1 MNRPDVSII
10 IVSWNTSD
18 YLERC
23 LAAIPRAA
31 AGLTIEIIVVDNGS
45 TDGTQAMLA
54 EKFPRVRVI
63 QNPENLGFG
72 RANNVGAW
80 ASQGRT
86 ILLLNSDCEL
96 QASALEAMVSALDR
110 DPSLGAVFCRLLNPD
125 GTLQPS
131 VHSSFLSPW
140 STIGDLFFL
149 SSLRYAVYRTPV
161 LHRWLLWG
169 TVRAHAEA
177 HDVAWGGGACLLIRR
192 AVLEATGGF
201 DERFFM
207 YYEDLDLCKRIRDA
221 GYRLRYLPG
230 PTAVHHWGVSTSQ
243 RPSVMLQ
250 ESHRSRISYFEKHF
264 PGWGGSVARWTALRE
279 LEIRRLACCL
289 LALVPS
295 RHRQSFQEHATVS
308 GACLEF
314 IRASQ
319 AHKGEQLQAA
329 IPGLMP
335 FLLTLVILLSL
346 FRYVHD
352 LAKLLVDSP
361 FIDFAHY
368 YTLATVVSLGR
379 DPFDP
384 QAVAYVDALLNIR
397 RAGGAAVYPPLFY
410 LVMQPWTLL
419 PFRHAVAAWC
429 LGAQILLGATVFLW
443 WSRYNSL
450 RPILLAGPLFVVLN
464 YQPLLED
471 LYLGQSN
478 VLLLFLLTL
487 AWWGLVA
494 SRPWV
499 VAGALATTLH
509 IKVQFALLI
518 LLLWR
523 SGLRA
528 VALRTILLW
537 GIGVGIGL
545 LVLGSDHYLEY
556 IRHLWGTSVQ
566 YGGWTANHSL
576 YALLHRV
583 FGVTPEGQ
591 LLAAGLTL
599 GLGALI
605 LVLLARVI
613 PRALP
618 VGSCTTDWVWGLG
631 LCTVLILSPL
641 TEEHHLVVLLLPLA
655 LLLFAA
661 SEGTMSVTEQT
672 VFVGSILLLATP
684 YSLDRFPIFHHGAL
698 SLFTSGKLL
707 GVAGLAWVLI
717 GRLHARANSDG
728 GS

>member
-10 IVSWNTSD
+10 IVSWNTRD

-31 AGLTIEIIVVDNGS
+31 AGLTIEIIAVDNGS

-86 ILLLNSDCEL
+86 ILFLNSDCEL

-207 YYEDLDLCKRIRDA
+207 YYEDLDLCKRIQDA

-264 PGWGGSVARWTALRE
+264 PGWGGSVARWTALRV

-335 FLLTLVILLSL
+335 FLLTLVILFSL

-352 LAKLLVDSP
+352 LTKLLVESP
-361 FIDFAHY
+361 FIDFAYY
-368 YTLATVVSLGR
+368 YTYATVVEEGHSPL
-379 DPFDP
+379 D
-384 QAVAYVDALLNIR
+384 VDAVKLNDARLGLR
-397 RAGGAAVYPPLFY
+397 RAGASGMYSPWFY
-410 LVMQPWTLL
+410 FVMGLWTYL
-419 PFRHAVAAWC
+419 PFRQAVVVWVFVNQACLWSVWLLCLRRFEAATP
-429 LGAQILLGATVFLW
+429 ASIAT
-443 WSRYNSL
+443 
-450 RPILLAGPLFVVLN
+450 ALFVLLN
-464 YQPLLED
+464 FQPLIED
-471 LYLGQSN
+471 LALGQSN
-478 VLLLFLLTL
+478 VVLLFFVTL
-487 AWWGLVA
+487 AWWGLRTDA
-494 SRPWV
+494 PWV
-499 VAGALATTLH
+499 SAGAVVAALYIKTQYGLLLPLLWLMGCRQVFWKAVFLAGAGLG
-509 IKVQFALLI
+509 IGI
-518 LLLWR
+518 LLLGSSLHIDW
-523 SGLRA
+523 LRA
-528 VALRTILLW
+528 LGSMPDFYNSWTLNLSIKATLFRLFGEHVASQRALVEVLSLAASAAILVFVIRAIPRPLPPGVAAIDW
-537 GIGVGIGL
+537 AWGVG
-545 LVLGSDHYLEY
+545 LV
-556 IRHLWGTSVQ
+556 
-566 YGGWTANHSL
+566 A
-576 YALLHRV
+576 
-583 FGVTPEGQ
+583 
-591 LLAAGLTL
+591 
-599 GLGALI
+599 
-605 LVLLARVI
+605 I
-613 PRALP
+613 PL
-618 VGSCTTDWVWGLG
+618 
-631 LCTVLILSPL
+631 LSPFM
-641 TEEHHLVVLLLPLA
+641 EEHHLTVLLLPVSI
-655 LLLFAA
+655 LLLSL
-661 SEGTMSVTEQT
+661 SERPMQPKEGMILL
-672 VFVGSILLLATP
+672 GSILLLGSR
-684 YSLDRFPIFHHGAL
+684 YSLENFPVFHQGVL
-698 SLFTSGKLL
+698 SLLMTGKLL
-707 GVAGLAWVLI
+707 GAVGLAWVLVA
-717 GRLHARANSDG
+717 RLRTGTS
-728 GS
+728 SREV